1 MFVVRCAYDVQ
12 VRGVLLFVPL
22 ILSASICFEDVAESA
37 GLRFTL
43 RHHPTPNKRMIE
55 TMPGGIA
62 LFDYDGDGLTDVY
75 FTNGAAIPSLRKEG
89 PEYSNRLFRNEGGL
103 RFRDVTET
111 AGVAG
116 EGYAMGA
123 AAGDFVNDGNVDLFV
138 AGVHENVLYR
148 NVGGG
153 KFADVTA
160 KSGIKSNE
168 WSVAGAWLDFDN
180 DGRLDLVVV
189 NYGKWSAENE
199 PFCGDRTRDLRV
211 YCHPKYY
218 EPRPNQLYRN
228 RGDGT
233 FEDVSAASG
242 LGAQHGRGMSIG
254 VADYDRDG
262 RVDFF
267 ITNDN
272 MPNFLFHNDGG
283 GKFSEVALLS
293 GVALLDTGKPV
304 ASMGTDFRDYDND
317 GLPDIVVVAL
327 TGETYPVFRNQGKG
341 SFVDVT
347 QKSRVAQLSTR
358 LAGWGAILA
367 DFDNDGWK
375 DLFTS
380 NSHVNDIVEQFEP
393 TTYKQANTVFG
404 NQGNGQFAA
413 SLCDALTKRVRA
425 HRGAAAADFDGDGR
439 LDVVVTALGEAA
451 ELWRNTSSGSGHWLV
466 VKLQG
471 TRSNRDGIGAVVRVG
486 KQVNEASATHG
497 YASSSL
503 AGVHF
508 GLGDAARAPE
518 VEVRWPSG
526 VVQVLKDVAADRV
539 LKVVEPAGAPGPT
552 RE

>member
-1 MFVVRCAYDVQ
+1 MALGVFMIVQ
-12 VRGVLLFVPL
+12 VRGLLLFLPL
-22 ILSASICFEDVAESA
+22 VVSASICFEDVADSA
-37 GLRFTL
+37 GLGFTL
-43 RHHPTPNKRMIE
+43 RHSPTSDKRLIE

-75 FTNGAAIPSLRKEG
+75 FTNGAAVPSLRKEDAQ
-89 PEYSNRLFRNEGGL
+89 YSNRLFRNEGGV
-103 RFRDVTET
+103 RFRDVTES
-111 AGVAG
+111 AGVGG

-123 AAGDFVNDGNVDLFV
+123 VAGDFDNDGRVDMFV
-138 AGVHENVLYR
+138 AGVQKNVLYR
-148 NVGGG
+148 NLGGG

-189 NYGKWSAENE
+189 NYGKWSIENE
-199 PFCGDRTRDLRV
+199 PFCGDRTRGVRV

-218 EPRPNQLYRN
+218 EPRSNQLYRN
-228 RGDGT
+228 KGDGT

-242 LGAQHGRGMSIG
+242 VAAQRGRGMSVG

-267 ITNDN
+267 VTNDN

-317 GLPDIVVVAL
+317 GLPDLVVVAL

-341 SFVDVT
+341 SFSDVT

-358 LAGWGAILA
+358 LAGWGAIIA

-393 TTYKQANTVFG
+393 TTYKQANTVFV
-404 NQGNGQFAA
+404 NQGNGQFGP
-413 SLCDALTKRVRA
+413 SGCDALTKRVRA
-425 HRGAAAADFDGDGR
+425 HRGAAAADLDGDGK
-439 LDVVVTALGEAA
+439 LDVVVTALGEPA
-451 ELWRNTSSGSGHWLV
+451 ELWRNTSSGGGHWLL

-486 KQVNEASATHG
+486 KQVNEASPTHG

-508 GLGDAARAPE
+508 GLGDAARVAE

-526 VVQVLKDVAADRV
+526 VVQLVKDVAADQV
-539 LKVVEPAGAPGPT
+539 LKLVEPE
-552 RE
+552 R